1 MGALL
6 GGGEGLS
13 VTVRKCSAVGVCA
26 RGCVRQV
33 TERGARF
40 GAWAPLTYNSSNLL
54 AHDRKEYMARK
65 LTEEERNNINLLTG
79 VLCRALPASQRNF
92 GASIAS
98 ALVRIPRDVI
108 TEKDLKR
115 VMTKYAEQK
124 EELTAVVKAQIL
136 DLVAQGEK
144 PSETTYT
151 LRIPAEETEPAQS
164 PEDESTSEQAASE
177 ASGETTA
184 EVTDE
189 VVVEQQADA
198 EAKPEP
204 KKKRTRTRSRK
215 KKAGEAEV
223 EAAPVD
229 GGEEAAVA
237 VEEKVEAATE
247 VATEVVVDAQVE
259 AVAEASV
266 EAEAPAEPEEAA
278 EPEEVLAAEP
288 EAAPV
293 PEPTPAFADD
303 KKPAGPGKTRRSSRR
318 GGPKSNNDQ
327 TLAKVPYI
335 RRGGEGEAQIRAKI
349 VTLDQRFWLNGW
361 LLSHPGAYTLYEK
374 EICGLNDALRDGM
387 LPGDIT
393 RRQLAYQMGGDE
405 KFFEYGSDGFRLLR
419 AMGMEDVIRHRPM
432 PKADILYHAPRR
444 RKHMRVLVTENLDPW
459 LDVRDLMYEE
469 GRSVILGERVHAVV
483 LGGGMPVLEH
493 NRLALLLDSLRADT
507 IEVLYW
513 GDIDR
518 AGLDIYAK
526 LDDLLDAKYNLAPF
540 TPGYQ
545 LMCDRAM
552 ERFPDPC
559 DNEQTGQINIEV
571 GDCSLLTAGLTPEAA
586 DYARAVIENCGL
598 VPQEILTKR
607 DL

>member
-1 MGALL
+1 M
-6 GGGEGLS
+6 
-13 VTVRKCSAVGVCA
+13 
-26 RGCVRQV
+26 
-33 TERGARF
+33 
-40 GAWAPLTYNSSNLL
+40 
-54 AHDRKEYMARK
+54 
-65 LTEEERNNINLLTG
+65 
-79 VLCRALPASQRNF
+79 
-92 GASIAS
+92 
-98 ALVRIPRDVI
+98 
-108 TEKDLKR
+108 
-115 VMTKYAEQK
+115 
-124 EELTAVVKAQIL
+124 
-136 DLVAQGEK
+136 
-144 PSETTYT
+144 
-151 LRIPAEETEPAQS
+151 
-164 PEDESTSEQAASE
+164 
-177 ASGETTA
+177 
-184 EVTDE
+184 
-189 VVVEQQADA
+189 
-198 EAKPEP
+198 
-204 KKKRTRTRSRK
+204 
-215 KKAGEAEV
+215 
-223 EAAPVD
+223 
-229 GGEEAAVA
+229 
-237 VEEKVEAATE
+237 EEKVET
-247 VATEVVVDAQVE
+247 ATEVVVDAQVE

-266 EAEAPAEPEEAA
+266 EAEAPAEAPA
-278 EPEEVLAAEP
+278 ESEEVLAAEP

-293 PEPTPAFADD
+293 PEPTPAFVDD
-303 KKPAGPGKTRRSSRR
+303 KKPAGPGKPRRSSRR
-318 GGPKSNNDQ
+318 GGAKSNNDQ

>member
-1 MGALL
+1 
-6 GGGEGLS
+6 
-13 VTVRKCSAVGVCA
+13 
-26 RGCVRQV
+26 
-33 TERGARF
+33 
-40 GAWAPLTYNSSNLL
+40 
-54 AHDRKEYMARK
+54 MARK

-177 ASGETTA
+177 ASGEKAA

-215 KKAGEAEV
+215 KKASEAEV

-237 VEEKVEAATE
+237 VEEKVETATE

-259 AVAEASV
+259 AVAEASI
-266 EAEAPAEPEEAA
+266 EAEAPAEAPA

-293 PEPTPAFADD
+293 PEPTPAFVDD
-303 KKPAGPGKTRRSSRR
+303 KKPAGPGKPRRSSRR
-318 GGPKSNNDQ
+318 GGAKSNNDQ

>member
-1 MGALL
+1 
-6 GGGEGLS
+6 
-13 VTVRKCSAVGVCA
+13 
-26 RGCVRQV
+26 
-33 TERGARF
+33 
-40 GAWAPLTYNSSNLL
+40 
-54 AHDRKEYMARK
+54 MARK
-65 LTEEERNNINLLTG
+65 LTEEERKNINLLTG

-124 EELTAVVKAQIL
+124 EELTAVVKAEVL
-136 DLVAQGEK
+136 DLAAEGEK
-144 PSETTYT
+144 PADTTYT
-151 LRIPAEETEPAQS
+151 LRIPAEPDDAATS
-164 PEDESTSEQAASE
+164 PEDEKTSEQAAEE
-177 ASGETTA
+177 ASGEKA
-184 EVTDE
+184 AQVDE
-189 VVVEQQADA
+189 AAPAQQADA

-215 KKAGEAEV
+215 KKVAEAEV
-223 EAAPVD
+223 EAAPQAAEVAAAAGD
-229 GGEEAAVA
+229 EVVAEKDAEVAAEAAVEA
-237 VEEKVEAATE
+237 VTSADAEVVEVVEAAAPAAEAE
-247 VATEVVVDAQVE
+247 VAAVP
-259 AVAEASV
+259 VAE
-266 EAEAPAEPEEAA
+266 PA
-278 EPEEVLAAEP
+278 VEP
-288 EAAPV
+288 EAAATA
-293 PEPTPAFADD
+293 EAAPADEAAPAAPASQPAPAAPAED
-303 KKPAGPGKTRRSSRR
+303 KKPAPKQRRSSRR

-335 RRGGEGEAQIRAKI
+335 RRGGEAEAEVRAKI
-349 VTLDQRFWLNGW
+349 VSLDQRFWLNGW

-374 EICGLNDALRDGM
+374 EICGLNDALKDGM

-459 LDVRDLMYEE
+459 LDVRDLMYED
-469 GRSVILGERVHAVV
+469 GRSVILGERIHAVV

-493 NRLALLLDSLRADT
+493 NRLALLLDSLGADT

-526 LDDLLDAKYNLAPF
+526 LDDLLDSKYSLQPF
-540 TPGYQ
+540 TAGYQ

-571 GDCSLLTAGLTPEAA
+571 GDCGLLTSGLTPEAA
-586 DYARAVIENCGL
+586 DYARAVIENCSL

>member
-1 MGALL
+1 
-6 GGGEGLS
+6 
-13 VTVRKCSAVGVCA
+13 
-26 RGCVRQV
+26 
-33 TERGARF
+33 
-40 GAWAPLTYNSSNLL
+40 
-54 AHDRKEYMARK
+54 MARK

-92 GASIAS
+92 GAGIAS

-115 VMTKYAEQK
+115 VMTKYAEFK
-124 EELTAVVKAQIL
+124 DELMTVVKAEIL
-136 DLVAQGEK
+136 DLVAEGAK
-144 PSETTYT
+144 PNDTTYT
-151 LRIPAEETEPAQS
+151 LRIPEQEPESAES
-164 PEDESTSEQAASE
+164 PEDEVTSEQAAE
-177 ASGETTA
+177 PEPTGETPTA
-184 EVTDE
+184 E
-189 VVVEQQADA
+189 QDA

-215 KKAGEAEV
+215 KKVAEEEA
-223 EAAPVD
+223 EAAPQAD
-229 GGEEAAVA
+229 EACAPAADDVA
-237 VEEKVEAATE
+237 VEVATQSEPVVE
-247 VATEVVVDAQVE
+247 VAP
-259 AVAEASV
+259 
-266 EAEAPAEPEEAA
+266 EAEDSEPA
-278 EPEEVLAAEP
+278 LAAEP
-288 EAAPV
+288 EPALESESEAAPAPESA
-293 PEPTPAFADD
+293 PEPAPE
-303 KKPAGPGKTRRSSRR
+303 KSAGKSRR
-318 GGPKSNNDQ
+318 GRRGAGKPSEQ

-335 RRGGEGEAQIRAKI
+335 RRGGENEAAIREKI
-349 VTLDQRFWLNGW
+349 VSLDQRFWLNGW

-374 EICGLNDALRDGM
+374 EVLGLNEALSNGM

-459 LDVRDLMYEE
+459 LDVRDLMYVE
-469 GRSVILGERVHAVV
+469 GRNAILGERVHAVV

-493 NRLALLLDSLRADT
+493 NRLALLLDSLGADT

-526 LDDLLDAKYNLAPF
+526 LDDLLDSKYNLQPF
-540 TPGYQ
+540 TAGYQ

-552 ERFPDPC
+552 ERFPDPR
-559 DNEQTGQINIEV
+559 DNEETGQINIEV
-571 GDCSLLTAGLTPEAA
+571 GDCGLITGGLTPEAA
-586 DYARAVIENCGL
+586 EYARAVIENCGL

-607 DL
+607 DLL

>member
-1 MGALL
+1 
-6 GGGEGLS
+6 
-13 VTVRKCSAVGVCA
+13 
-26 RGCVRQV
+26 
-33 TERGARF
+33 
-40 GAWAPLTYNSSNLL
+40 
-54 AHDRKEYMARK
+54 MARK
-65 LTEEERNNINLLTG
+65 LTEEERKNINLLTG

-124 EELTAVVKAQIL
+124 EELTAVVKAEVL
-136 DLVAQGEK
+136 DLAAEGEK
-144 PSETTYT
+144 PADTTYT
-151 LRIPAEETEPAQS
+151 LRIPAEPDDAATS
-164 PEDESTSEQAASE
+164 PEDEKTSEQAAEE
-177 ASGETTA
+177 ASSEKTA
-184 EVTDE
+184 QVDE
-189 VVVEQQADA
+189 AAPAQQADA

-215 KKAGEAEV
+215 KKVAEAEV
-223 EAAPVD
+223 EAAPQAAEVAAAAGD
-229 GGEEAAVA
+229 EVVAEKDAEAAAAVA
-237 VEEKVEAATE
+237 SEAVTSADAEAVEVVE
-247 VATEVVVDAQVE
+247 VAAP
-259 AVAEASV
+259 AA
-266 EAEAPAEPEEAA
+266 EAEAAEMAA
-278 EPEEVLAAEP
+278 APAAEP
-288 EAAPV
+288 EAAPADDA
-293 PEPTPAFADD
+293 PQAPQPAPAAPAED
-303 KKPAGPGKTRRSSRR
+303 KKPAPKQRRSSRR

-335 RRGGEGEAQIRAKI
+335 RRGGEAEAEVRAKI
-349 VTLDQRFWLNGW
+349 VSLDQRFWLNGW

-374 EICGLNDALRDGM
+374 EICGLNDALKDGM

-459 LDVRDLMYEE
+459 LDVRDLMYED
-469 GRSVILGERVHAVV
+469 GRSVILGERIHAVV

-493 NRLALLLDSLRADT
+493 NRLALLLDSLGADT

-526 LDDLLDAKYNLAPF
+526 LDDLLDSKYNLQPF
-540 TPGYQ
+540 TAGYQ

-571 GDCSLLTAGLTPEAA
+571 GDCGLLTSGLTPEAA
-586 DYARAVIENCGL
+586 DYARAVIENCSL

>member
-1 MGALL
+1 
-6 GGGEGLS
+6 
-13 VTVRKCSAVGVCA
+13 
-26 RGCVRQV
+26 
-33 TERGARF
+33 
-40 GAWAPLTYNSSNLL
+40 
-54 AHDRKEYMARK
+54 MARK
-65 LTEEERNNINLLTG
+65 LTEEERKNINLLTG

-124 EELTAVVKAQIL
+124 EELTAVVKAEVL
-136 DLVAQGEK
+136 DLAAEGEK
-144 PSETTYT
+144 PADTTYT
-151 LRIPAEETEPAQS
+151 LRIPAEPDDAATS
-164 PEDESTSEQAASE
+164 PEDEKASEQAAEE
-177 ASGETTA
+177 ASGEMT
-184 EVTDE
+184 EQVDE
-189 VVVEQQADA
+189 AAPAQQADA

-215 KKAGEAEV
+215 KKAAEAEV
-223 EAAPVD
+223 EAAPQ
-229 GGEEAAVA
+229 AAEVA
-237 VEEKVEAATE
+237 AAAGDEVVAEKDAE
-247 VATEVVVDAQVE
+247 VATVVATEAVTSADAEVVE
-259 AVAEASV
+259 VAEVAAAS
-266 EAEAPAEPEEAA
+266 
-278 EPEEVLAAEP
+278 AAEP
-288 EAAPV
+288 EAAATAEAAPAA
-293 PEPTPAFADD
+293 PADEPAPASQPAPAAPAED
-303 KKPAGPGKTRRSSRR
+303 KKPAPKQRRSSRR

-335 RRGGEGEAQIRAKI
+335 RRGGEAEAEVRAKI
-349 VTLDQRFWLNGW
+349 VSLDQRFWLNGW

-374 EICGLNDALRDGM
+374 EICGLNDALKDGM

-459 LDVRDLMYEE
+459 LDVRDLMYED
-469 GRSVILGERVHAVV
+469 GRSVILGERIHAVV

-493 NRLALLLDSLRADT
+493 NRLALLLDSLGADT

-526 LDDLLDAKYNLAPF
+526 LDDLLDSKYNLQPF
-540 TPGYQ
+540 TAGYQ

-571 GDCSLLTAGLTPEAA
+571 GDCGLLTSGLTPEAA
-586 DYARAVIENCGL
+586 DYARAVIENCSL

>member
-1 MGALL
+1 M
-6 GGGEGLS
+6 
-13 VTVRKCSAVGVCA
+13 
-26 RGCVRQV
+26 
-33 TERGARF
+33 
-40 GAWAPLTYNSSNLL
+40 
-54 AHDRKEYMARK
+54 
-65 LTEEERNNINLLTG
+65 
-79 VLCRALPASQRNF
+79 
-92 GASIAS
+92 
-98 ALVRIPRDVI
+98 
-108 TEKDLKR
+108 
-115 VMTKYAEQK
+115 
-124 EELTAVVKAQIL
+124 
-136 DLVAQGEK
+136 
-144 PSETTYT
+144 
-151 LRIPAEETEPAQS
+151 
-164 PEDESTSEQAASE
+164 
-177 ASGETTA
+177 
-184 EVTDE
+184 
-189 VVVEQQADA
+189 
-198 EAKPEP
+198 
-204 KKKRTRTRSRK
+204 
-215 KKAGEAEV
+215 
-223 EAAPVD
+223 
-229 GGEEAAVA
+229 
-237 VEEKVEAATE
+237 
-247 VATEVVVDAQVE
+247 
-259 AVAEASV
+259 
-266 EAEAPAEPEEAA
+266 EAEAPAEAPA
-278 EPEEVLAAEP
+278 ESEEVLAAEP

-293 PEPTPAFADD
+293 PEPTPAFVDD
-303 KKPAGPGKTRRSSRR
+303 KKPAGPGKPRRSSRR
-318 GGPKSNNDQ
+318 GGAKSNNDQ

>member
-1 MGALL
+1 
-6 GGGEGLS
+6 
-13 VTVRKCSAVGVCA
+13 
-26 RGCVRQV
+26 
-33 TERGARF
+33 
-40 GAWAPLTYNSSNLL
+40 
-54 AHDRKEYMARK
+54 MARK
-65 LTEEERNNINLLTG
+65 LTEEERKNINLLTG

-124 EELTAVVKAQIL
+124 EELTAVVKAEVL
-136 DLVAQGEK
+136 DLAAEGEK
-144 PSETTYT
+144 PADTTYT
-151 LRIPAEETEPAQS
+151 LRIPAEPDDAATS
-164 PEDESTSEQAASE
+164 PEDEKTSEQAAE
-177 ASGETTA
+177 EVSGEKTTQ
-184 EVTDE
+184 VDE
-189 VVVEQQADA
+189 AAPAQQADA

-215 KKAGEAEV
+215 KKAAEAEV
-223 EAAPVD
+223 EAAPQAAEVAAAAGD
-229 GGEEAAVA
+229 EVVAEKDAEVAAVVATEA
-237 VEEKVEAATE
+237 VTSADAEVVEVVEAAAPAAEAE
-247 VATEVVVDAQVE
+247 VAGAAAEPAAGPAAAAT
-259 AVAEASV
+259 AEA
-266 EAEAPAEPEEAA
+266 APAEESAPASQPA
-278 EPEEVLAAEP
+278 P
-288 EAAPV
+288 AAPA
-293 PEPTPAFADD
+293 ED
-303 KKPAGPGKTRRSSRR
+303 KKPAPKQRRSSRR

-335 RRGGEGEAQIRAKI
+335 RRGGEAEAEVRAKI
-349 VTLDQRFWLNGW
+349 VSLDQRFWLNGW

-374 EICGLNDALRDGM
+374 EICGLNDALKDGM

-459 LDVRDLMYEE
+459 LDVRDLMYED
-469 GRSVILGERVHAVV
+469 GRSVILGERIHAVV

-493 NRLALLLDSLRADT
+493 NRLALLLDSLGADT

-526 LDDLLDAKYNLAPF
+526 LDDLLDSKYNLQPF
-540 TPGYQ
+540 TAGYQ

-571 GDCSLLTAGLTPEAA
+571 GDCGLLTSGLTPEAA
-586 DYARAVIENCGL
+586 DYARAVIENCSL

>member
-1 MGALL
+1 
-6 GGGEGLS
+6 
-13 VTVRKCSAVGVCA
+13 
-26 RGCVRQV
+26 
-33 TERGARF
+33 
-40 GAWAPLTYNSSNLL
+40 
-54 AHDRKEYMARK
+54 MARK

-98 ALVRIPRDVI
+98 ALVRIPRDTI
-108 TEKDLKR
+108 TEKELKR
-115 VMTKYAEQK
+115 VMTKYAELK
-124 EELTAVVKAQIL
+124 DELTTVVKAEIL
-136 DLVAQGEK
+136 DLVAEGAK
-144 PSETTYT
+144 PNDTTYA
-151 LRIPAEETEPAQS
+151 LRIPADEAQEAQS
-164 PEDESTSEQAASE
+164 PADENASEQAADE
-177 ASGETTA
+177 APDETA
-184 EVTDE
+184 A
-189 VVVEQQADA
+189 EQQVDA

-215 KKAGEAEV
+215 KKASEAEV

-229 GGEEAAVA
+229 GAQEAAVV
-237 VEEKVEAATE
+237 VEEKAE
-247 VATEVVVDAQVE
+247 VAAGV
-259 AVAEASV
+259 VAEVEV
-266 EAEAPAEPEEAA
+266 EAEAPVEAQAEVAPEAAAPVEADAPAEPQV
-278 EPEEVLAAEP
+278 EPEPEPESVADAAPEPEP
-288 EAAPV
+288 EAT
-293 PEPTPAFADD
+293 PEPEPASAPEPAAPTDE
-303 KKPAGPGKTRRSSRR
+303 KKPAGKPRRSSRR
-318 GGPKSNNDQ
+318 GGPKSNSDQ

-335 RRGGEGEAQIRAKI
+335 RRGGEGEAAIRAKI

-374 EICGLNDALRDGM
+374 EICGLNDALSGGM

-432 PKADILYHAPRR
+432 PKPDILYHAPRR

-469 GRSVILGERVHAVV
+469 GRSVILGERIHAVV

-493 NRLALLLDSLRADT
+493 NRLALLLDSLGADT

>member
-1 MGALL
+1 
-6 GGGEGLS
+6 
-13 VTVRKCSAVGVCA
+13 
-26 RGCVRQV
+26 
-33 TERGARF
+33 
-40 GAWAPLTYNSSNLL
+40 
-54 AHDRKEYMARK
+54 MARK

-177 ASGETTA
+177 ASGEKAA

-215 KKAGEAEV
+215 KKASEAEV

-237 VEEKVEAATE
+237 VEEKVETATE

-266 EAEAPAEPEEAA
+266 EAEAPAEAPA
-278 EPEEVLAAEP
+278 ESEEVLAAEP

-303 KKPAGPGKTRRSSRR
+303 KKPAGPGKPRRSSRR

-571 GDCSLLTAGLTPEAA
+571 GDCSLLTAGLTSEAA

>member
-1 MGALL
+1 
-6 GGGEGLS
+6 
-13 VTVRKCSAVGVCA
+13 
-26 RGCVRQV
+26 
-33 TERGARF
+33 
-40 GAWAPLTYNSSNLL
+40 
-54 AHDRKEYMARK
+54 MARK
-65 LTEEERNNINLLTG
+65 LTEEERKNINLLTG

-124 EELTAVVKAQIL
+124 EELTAVVKAEVL
-136 DLVAQGEK
+136 DLAAEGEK
-144 PSETTYT
+144 PADTTYT
-151 LRIPAEETEPAQS
+151 LRIPAEPDDAATS
-164 PEDESTSEQAASE
+164 PEDEKTSEQAAEE
-177 ASGETTA
+177 ASGEKTA
-184 EVTDE
+184 QVDE
-189 VVVEQQADA
+189 AAPAQQADA

-215 KKAGEAEV
+215 KKVAEAEV
-223 EAAPVD
+223 EAAPQAAEVAAAAGD
-229 GGEEAAVA
+229 EVVAEKDAEVATVVATEAVTSADAEV
-237 VEEKVEAATE
+237 VEAVEAAAPAAEAE
-247 VATEVVVDAQVE
+247 VAGAAAEPAAGPE
-259 AVAEASV
+259 AVSAPT
-266 EAEAPAEPEEAA
+266 APAE
-278 EPEEVLAAEP
+278 
-288 EAAPV
+288 
-293 PEPTPAFADD
+293 D
-303 KKPAGPGKTRRSSRR
+303 KKPAPKQRRSSRR

-335 RRGGEGEAQIRAKI
+335 RRGGEAEAEVRAKI
-349 VTLDQRFWLNGW
+349 VSLDQRFWLNGW

-374 EICGLNDALRDGM
+374 EICGLNDALKDGM

-459 LDVRDLMYEE
+459 LDVRDLMYED
-469 GRSVILGERVHAVV
+469 GRSVILGERIHAVV

-493 NRLALLLDSLRADT
+493 NRLALLLDSLGADT

-526 LDDLLDAKYNLAPF
+526 LDDLLDSKYNLQPF
-540 TPGYQ
+540 TAGYQ

-571 GDCSLLTAGLTPEAA
+571 GDCGLLTSGLTPEAA
-586 DYARAVIENCGL
+586 DYARAVIENCSL

>member
-1 MGALL
+1 
-6 GGGEGLS
+6 
-13 VTVRKCSAVGVCA
+13 
-26 RGCVRQV
+26 
-33 TERGARF
+33 
-40 GAWAPLTYNSSNLL
+40 
-54 AHDRKEYMARK
+54 MARK
-65 LTEEERNNINLLTG
+65 LTEEERKNINLLTG

-115 VMTKYAEQK
+115 VMAKYDELKDELAAVAKAE
-124 EELTAVVKAQIL
+124 IL
-136 DLVAQGEK
+136 DLVAEGKK
-144 PSETTYT
+144 PSDTTYT
-151 LRIPAEETEPAQS
+151 LRIPAEADEPAES
-164 PEDESTSEQAASE
+164 PEDDKTSEQAAEKPADQTPE
-177 ASGETTA
+177 AQPGEEPQVA
-184 EVTDE
+184 
-189 VVVEQQADA
+189 QADA

-215 KKAGEAEV
+215 KKAAEPEV
-223 EAAPVD
+223 EAAPQGGEAAAVTAPAPAPAPAPAQDNAAPAAID
-229 GGEEAAVA
+229 GGVEKDAPAEKDAEPQVAAPS
-237 VEEKVEAATE
+237 E
-247 VATEVVVDAQVE
+247 VDAAAEPQVE
-259 AVAEASV
+259 AT
-266 EAEAPAEPEEAA
+266 PEPEDA
-278 EPEEVLAAEP
+278 PEP
-288 EAAPV
+288 EAVEDQAEEAPEPAAA
-293 PEPTPAFADD
+293 PEPTSDPDPAPAPAQD
-303 KKPAGPGKTRRSSRR
+303 KKPAGKPRRSSRR
-318 GGPKSNNDQ
+318 GGNKPDEQ
-327 TLAKVPYI
+327 ALAKVPYV
-335 RRGGEGEAQIRAKI
+335 RRGSEGDAAIRAKI
-349 VTLDQRFWLNGW
+349 VGLDQRFWLNGW

-374 EICGLNDALRDGM
+374 EICGLNEALLNGT

-432 PKADILYHAPRR
+432 PKPDIIYHAPRR

-469 GRSVILGERVHAVV
+469 GRSVILGERIHAVV

-493 NRLALLLDSLRADT
+493 NRLALLLDSLGADT
-507 IEVLYW
+507 LEVLYW

-526 LDDLLDAKYNLAPF
+526 LDDLLDSKYNLQPF
-540 TPGYQ
+540 TAGYQ

-571 GDCSLLTAGLTPEAA
+571 GDCSLICGGLTPEAA

>member
-6 GGGEGLS
+6 GGKAGLS

-33 TERGARF
+33 TV
-40 GAWAPLTYNSSNLL
+40 WAPIFGGRARVSYNSSNLL
-54 AHDRKEYMARK
+54 AHERKEYMARK

-98 ALVRIPRDVI
+98 ALVRIPKDVI

-115 VMTKYAEQK
+115 VMAKYAEQK

-136 DLVAQGEK
+136 DLVAEGAK
-144 PSETTYT
+144 PSETTYA
-151 LRIPAEETEPAQS
+151 LRIPADETEPAQS
-164 PEDESTSEQAASE
+164 PEDETTSEQAADE
-177 ASGETTA
+177 ASGDGETTA
-184 EVTDE
+184 EVAA
-189 VVVEQQADA
+189 EQQVDA

-215 KKAGEAEV
+215 KKVAEV
-223 EAAPVD
+223 EVGAAPLD
-229 GGEEAAVA
+229 GGEETAVV
-237 VEEKVEAATE
+237 VEEKAEAAS
-247 VATEVVVDAQVE
+247 EVVVEAQVE
-259 AVAEASV
+259 VPTEV
-266 EAEAPAEPEEAA
+266 ETEVPAEPEPEHDVATAAEEILEPAPAEAA
-278 EPEEVLAAEP
+278 A
-288 EAAPV
+288 
-293 PEPTPAFADD
+293 PEPAIVAPAED
-303 KKPAGPGKTRRSSRR
+303 KKPAGPAKPRRSSRR
-318 GGPKSNNDQ
+318 GGPKSNSDQ

-335 RRGGEGEAQIRAKI
+335 RRGGESEAAIRAKI

-374 EICGLNDALRDGM
+374 ELCGLNEALSDGM

-432 PKADILYHAPRR
+432 PKPDILYHAPRR

-469 GRSVILGERVHAVV
+469 GRSVILGERIHAVV

-493 NRLALLLDSLRADT
+493 NRLALLLDSLGADT

-571 GDCSLLTAGLTPEAA
+571 GDCSLLTAGLTSEAA

>member
-1 MGALL
+1 
-6 GGGEGLS
+6 
-13 VTVRKCSAVGVCA
+13 
-26 RGCVRQV
+26 
-33 TERGARF
+33 
-40 GAWAPLTYNSSNLL
+40 
-54 AHDRKEYMARK
+54 MARK
-65 LTEEERNNINLLTG
+65 LTEEERKNINLLTG

-124 EELTAVVKAQIL
+124 EELTAVVKAEVL
-136 DLVAQGEK
+136 DLAAEGEK
-144 PSETTYT
+144 PADTTYT
-151 LRIPAEETEPAQS
+151 LRIPAEPDDAATS
-164 PEDESTSEQAASE
+164 PEDEKTSEQAAEE
-177 ASGETTA
+177 ASGEKTA
-184 EVTDE
+184 QVDE
-189 VVVEQQADA
+189 AAPAQQADA

-215 KKAGEAEV
+215 KKVAEAEV
-223 EAAPVD
+223 EAAPQAAEVAAAAGD
-229 GGEEAAVA
+229 EVVAEKDAEAAAEAAVVA
-237 VEEKVEAATE
+237 VTSADAEVVEAVEAAAPAAEAE
-247 VATEVVVDAQVE
+247 VAEV
-259 AVAEASV
+259 
-266 EAEAPAEPEEAA
+266 AA
-278 EPEEVLAAEP
+278 EPAVEP
-288 EAAPV
+288 EAAATAEAAPADEAAPAAQPV
-293 PEPTPAFADD
+293 SAPAAPAED
-303 KKPAGPGKTRRSSRR
+303 KKPAPKQRRSSRR

-335 RRGGEGEAQIRAKI
+335 RRGGEAEAEVRAKI
-349 VTLDQRFWLNGW
+349 VSLDQRFWLNGW

-374 EICGLNDALRDGM
+374 EICGLNDALKDGM

-459 LDVRDLMYEE
+459 LDVRDLMYED
-469 GRSVILGERVHAVV
+469 GRSVILGERIHAVV

-493 NRLALLLDSLRADT
+493 NRLALLLDSLGADT

-526 LDDLLDAKYNLAPF
+526 LDDLLDSKYNLQPF
-540 TPGYQ
+540 TAGYQ

-571 GDCSLLTAGLTPEAA
+571 GDCGLLTSGLTPEAA
-586 DYARAVIENCGL
+586 DYARAVIENCSL

>member
-1 MGALL
+1 
-6 GGGEGLS
+6 
-13 VTVRKCSAVGVCA
+13 
-26 RGCVRQV
+26 
-33 TERGARF
+33 
-40 GAWAPLTYNSSNLL
+40 
-54 AHDRKEYMARK
+54 MARK
-65 LTEEERNNINLLTG
+65 LTEEERKNINLLTG

-124 EELTAVVKAQIL
+124 EELTAVVKAEVL
-136 DLVAQGEK
+136 DLAAEGEK
-144 PSETTYT
+144 PADTTYT
-151 LRIPAEETEPAQS
+151 LRIPAEPDDAATS
-164 PEDESTSEQAASE
+164 PEDEKTSEQAAEE
-177 ASGETTA
+177 ASGEKA
-184 EVTDE
+184 AQVDE
-189 VVVEQQADA
+189 AAPAQQADA

-215 KKAGEAEV
+215 KKVAEAEV
-223 EAAPVD
+223 EAAPQAAEVAAAAGD
-229 GGEEAAVA
+229 EVVAEKDAEVAAEAAVVA
-237 VEEKVEAATE
+237 VTSADA
-247 VATEVVVDAQVE
+247 EVVE
-259 AVAEASV
+259 VAEAAAPAV
-266 EAEAPAEPEEAA
+266 EAEVAEVAA
-278 EPEEVLAAEP
+278 EPAVEP
-288 EAAPV
+288 EAAATAEAAPAD
-293 PEPTPAFADD
+293 EPAPASQPAPTAPAED
-303 KKPAGPGKTRRSSRR
+303 KKPAPKQRRSSRR

-327 TLAKVPYI
+327 ALAKVPYI
-335 RRGGEGEAQIRAKI
+335 RRGGEAEAEVRAKI
-349 VTLDQRFWLNGW
+349 VSLDQRFWLNGW

-374 EICGLNDALRDGM
+374 EICGLNDALKDGM

-459 LDVRDLMYEE
+459 LDVRDLMYED
-469 GRSVILGERVHAVV
+469 GRSVILGERIHAVV

-493 NRLALLLDSLRADT
+493 NRLALLLDSLGADT

-526 LDDLLDAKYNLAPF
+526 LDDLLDSKYNLQPF
-540 TPGYQ
+540 TAGYQ

-571 GDCSLLTAGLTPEAA
+571 GDCGLLTSGLTPEAA

>member
-1 MGALL
+1 
-6 GGGEGLS
+6 
-13 VTVRKCSAVGVCA
+13 
-26 RGCVRQV
+26 
-33 TERGARF
+33 
-40 GAWAPLTYNSSNLL
+40 
-54 AHDRKEYMARK
+54 MARK
-65 LTEEERNNINLLTG
+65 LTEEERKNINLLTG

-124 EELTAVVKAQIL
+124 EELTAVVKAEVL
-136 DLVAQGEK
+136 DLAAEGEK
-144 PSETTYT
+144 PADTTYT
-151 LRIPAEETEPAQS
+151 LRIPAEPDDAATS
-164 PEDESTSEQAASE
+164 PEDEKTSEQAAE
-177 ASGETTA
+177 EVSGEKTA
-184 EVTDE
+184 QVDE
-189 VVVEQQADA
+189 AAPAQQADA

-215 KKAGEAEV
+215 KKAAEAEV
-223 EAAPVD
+223 EAAPQAAEVAAAAGD
-229 GGEEAAVA
+229 EVVAEKDAEAAAAVA
-237 VEEKVEAATE
+237 TEAVTSADAEVVEVVEATAPAAETE
-247 VATEVVVDAQVE
+247 VAEVA
-259 AVAEASV
+259 AV
-266 EAEAPAEPEEAA
+266 P
-278 EPEEVLAAEP
+278 AAEP
-288 EAAPV
+288 EAAATAEAAPADGAAPAPEAPAPAV
-293 PEPTPAFADD
+293 PAED
-303 KKPAGPGKTRRSSRR
+303 KKPAPKQRRSSRR

-335 RRGGEGEAQIRAKI
+335 RRGGEAEAEVRAKI
-349 VTLDQRFWLNGW
+349 VSLDQRFWLNGW

-374 EICGLNDALRDGM
+374 EICGLNHALKDGM

-459 LDVRDLMYEE
+459 LDVRDLMYED
-469 GRSVILGERVHAVV
+469 GRSVILGERIHAVV

-493 NRLALLLDSLRADT
+493 NRLALLLDSLGADT

-526 LDDLLDAKYNLAPF
+526 LDDLLDSKYNLQPF
-540 TPGYQ
+540 TAGYQ

-571 GDCSLLTAGLTPEAA
+571 GDCGLLTSGLTPEAA

>member
-1 MGALL
+1 M
-6 GGGEGLS
+6 
-13 VTVRKCSAVGVCA
+13 
-26 RGCVRQV
+26 
-33 TERGARF
+33 
-40 GAWAPLTYNSSNLL
+40 
-54 AHDRKEYMARK
+54 
-65 LTEEERNNINLLTG
+65 
-79 VLCRALPASQRNF
+79 
-92 GASIAS
+92 
-98 ALVRIPRDVI
+98 
-108 TEKDLKR
+108 
-115 VMTKYAEQK
+115 
-124 EELTAVVKAQIL
+124 
-136 DLVAQGEK
+136 
-144 PSETTYT
+144 
-151 LRIPAEETEPAQS
+151 
-164 PEDESTSEQAASE
+164 
-177 ASGETTA
+177 
-184 EVTDE
+184 
-189 VVVEQQADA
+189 
-198 EAKPEP
+198 
-204 KKKRTRTRSRK
+204 
-215 KKAGEAEV
+215 
-223 EAAPVD
+223 
-229 GGEEAAVA
+229 
-237 VEEKVEAATE
+237 
-247 VATEVVVDAQVE
+247 
-259 AVAEASV
+259 
-266 EAEAPAEPEEAA
+266 
-278 EPEEVLAAEP
+278 
-288 EAAPV
+288 
-293 PEPTPAFADD
+293 
-303 KKPAGPGKTRRSSRR
+303 
-318 GGPKSNNDQ
+318 
-327 TLAKVPYI
+327 PYI

-540 TPGYQ
+540 TAGYQ

-571 GDCSLLTAGLTPEAA
+571 GDCSLLTGGLTPEAA

>member
-1 MGALL
+1 
-6 GGGEGLS
+6 
-13 VTVRKCSAVGVCA
+13 
-26 RGCVRQV
+26 
-33 TERGARF
+33 
-40 GAWAPLTYNSSNLL
+40 
-54 AHDRKEYMARK
+54 MARK

-151 LRIPAEETEPAQS
+151 LRIPAEETELAQS

-177 ASGETTA
+177 ASGEKAA

-215 KKAGEAEV
+215 KKASEAEV

-229 GGEEAAVA
+229 DGEEAAVA

-266 EAEAPAEPEEAA
+266 EAEAPAEAPA
-278 EPEEVLAAEP
+278 EPEEVLAAEC

-293 PEPTPAFADD
+293 PEPTPAPADD
-303 KKPAGPGKTRRSSRR
+303 KKPAGPGKPRRSSRR
-318 GGPKSNNDQ
+318 GGAKSNNDQ